1 MGHCCT
7 GTAGNRSRVGCAVW
21 CVRRYGEMT
30 INAGASAHSSAI
42 CRACSLPFFVSSS
55 LARSWHGLPALPVL
69 SPWRTK
75 MARINPLYAA
85 RNKRGQ
91 KRKETPD
98 SKPWGRWQS
107 DRRRILDRRGQA
119 ALLRARPGAF
129 LFDLARLYTQAQ
141 RPDQPRHPQQGFCF
155 CTCAGRVREG
165 RALFVV
171 REKAKQRGCFGVLHS
186 FGDAYYE
193 EEYVFN
199 Y

>member
-21 CVRRYGEMT
+21 CVRKYGEMT

-75 MARINPLYAA
+75 MARINPLYVA

-91 KRKETPD
+91 KQNGTPD
-98 SKPWGRWQS
+98 SKPVGLLQ
-107 DRRRILDRRGQA
+107 DGLRRILDRRGQA
-119 ALLRARPGAF
+119 ASLRVRPGAF
-129 LFDLARLYTQAQ
+129 LFDLARLYTPAQ
-141 RPDQPRHPQQGFCF
+141 RLDQPHHPQQEGVRPNPRKFRRLGLR
-155 CTCAGRVREG
+155 TPNQNRVGSSR
-165 RALFVV
+165 
-171 REKAKQRGCFGVLHS
+171 KAPKRR
-186 FGDAYYE
+186 
-193 EEYVFN
+193 
-199 Y
+199 